1 MDSTNKTL
9 RNLLDSGKRF
19 VIPTYQRGYIW
30 GKSRNTQKNSVQHML
45 DSIFLH
51 LGNGAKD
58 LFIQGI
64 TVCETDDAIE
74 LIDGQQRITF
84 LYLLLKYLDSDVPIQ
99 LDYPARKESETFLR
113 LNDPDW
119 KNLSEVK
126 DEQFQDI
133 YFFKKTI
140 HLIRDRRLSEQK
152 YSDDNII
159 RFVLDRIK
167 FLYIKLKKEHA
178 ISVFTMM
185 NGNKANMRPD
195 EIIKAELLRL
205 VSLENDTDWNFS
217 YCCMAI
223 QWEQNLLRSKYARE
237 WDKWLYWWNKAE
249 VKTFYHTDNGMDL
262 LLNTYFAANPSNDKE
277 KAFNFENFRNRFL
290 LTEQKAKETFYELRC
305 MQKRFEDVYH
315 VFDKP
320 SAERHNRVGA
330 ILTLL
335 SKEDRERFMI
345 EYFGSGKIFELN
357 ADDKLN
363 TYYKYVFLGLSHKDI
378 LSAINGQ
385 ADKEID
391 KHKENLLQQISDDNL
406 YFSDRDRKEQA
417 FRQLLRRNIEEDSK
431 LERAFDFSIWKYRS
445 LEHIF
450 PKSQVYYKDDN
461 GNCNTTGEN
470 DQPVSIN
477 PAQLTNMLNRD
488 DFGGDGSEHCI
499 GNLVLLHKN
508 DNSKFGARSFD
519 EKKAIYFD
527 LSSGFDSRH
536 LLHSISVFAQKTW
549 GVTEIQN
556 NKKEII
562 NEIKTYYEIHES
574 R

>member
-9 RNLLDSGKRF
+9 KNLLDSGKRF

-30 GKSRNTQKNSVQHML
+30 GKSRNSQKNSVEHML

-51 LGNGAKD
+51 MQGRKD

-64 TVCETDDAIE
+64 TVCETDSAIE
-74 LIDGQQRITF
+74 MIDGQQRITF

-99 LDYPARKESETFLR
+99 LDYPARKESETFLH

-119 KNLSEVK
+119 KNLSE
-126 DEQFQDI
+126 DESERFQDI

-140 HLIRDRRLSEQK
+140 RLIRERRQSEQQF
-152 YSDDNII
+152 SDDAILC
-159 RFVLDRIK
+159 FVLNRIK
-167 FLYIKLKKEHA
+167 FLYIELNKENA

-195 EIIKAELLRL
+195 EIVKAELLRL
-205 VSLENDTDWNFS
+205 VSQETDIDEES
-217 YCCMAI
+217 PDRYVI

-237 WDKWLYWWNKAE
+237 WDKWLYWWNRDE
-249 VKTFYHTDNGMDL
+249 VKTFYHTENGMDL
-262 LLNTYFAANPSNDKE
+262 LLKIYFAANTSTESPNKE
-277 KAFNFENFRNRFL
+277 VFNFENFRIRFL
-290 LTEQKAKETFYELRC
+290 QIERNVKKTFYELRC
-305 MQKRFEDVYH
+305 MQKRFEDVYN
-315 VFDKP
+315 VFDKQ

-335 SKEDRERFMI
+335 SGEDRERFMI
-345 EYFGSGKIFELN
+345 EYFGSDDIFE
-357 ADDKLN
+357 LN
-363 TYYKYVFLGLSHKDI
+363 TYYKYVFLGLSHADI

-385 ADKEID
+385 TDKDID
-391 KHKENLLQQISDDNL
+391 IDGRKQILLRQMSRDDL
-406 YFSDRDRKEQA
+406 YFSDGKEQV

-431 LERAFDFSIWKYRS
+431 LGRAFDFSIWKYRS
-445 LEHIF
+445 LEHVF
-450 PKSQVYYKDDN
+450 PKSQVYYQDED
-461 GNCNTTGEN
+461 GNYNSMDEN
-470 DQPVSIN
+470 DKIVSLN
-477 PAQLTNMLNRD
+477 KDQLTNMLNRR
-488 DFGGDGSEHCI
+488 DFCDNGSEHCI

-508 DNSKFGARSFD
+508 DNSKFGAKSFD

-527 LSSGFDSRH
+527 MSSGFGSRH
-536 LLHSISVFAQKTW
+536 LLHSISVFTHKGW
-549 GVTEIQN
+549 GVTEIQD